1 MIGTLLKIPL
11 KLVKLQVKLALLPA
25 RTAIRLARQ
34 FRASDSRNEARPYSS
49 GSQPAPPPPID
60 IEPVGLEV
68 APSEVMKRLEA
79 GDEFVLID
87 VRQAQELANGGLIE
101 GSLHIPSQDLPHR
114 IDDLD
119 KDCAHGVP
127 REDDRHLQQYA
138 EHEVKRVRPSEG
150 GAQLK

>member
-34 FRASDSRNEARPYSS
+34 FRGSDSRHEARPYSS

-119 KDCAHGVP
+119 KDCATIVEKVGDMFAG
-127 REDDRHLQQYA
+127 RLGIRHAVIPASQDQ
-138 EHEVKRVRPSEG
+138 
-150 GAQLK
+150 